1 MAAVLNLSQEDL
13 VARCQEFSSSGKVL
27 EVVNF
32 NAPGQL
38 VVAGHKGAVEA
49 LCSALEASGIR
60 SVLLPVSAPF
70 HSSLMKPARDVM
82 TPLLEGSE
90 FVSNDTR
97 IIANLTGQL
106 EADYGPRFL
115 IEQVAAPV
123 LWTQSL
129 ATASQAGCDTY
140 VEVGPGKVL
149 FGLARRTVPK
159 TSKLLHTE
167 DLRKTMSDLAAL

>member
-1 MAAVLNLSQEDL
+1 MQ
-13 VARCQEFSSSGKVL
+13 
-27 EVVNF
+27 
-32 NAPGQL
+32 
-38 VVAGHKGAVEA
+38 
-49 LCSALEASGIR
+49 
-60 SVLLPVSAPF
+60 
-70 HSSLMKPARDVM
+70 PARDVM
-82 TPLLEGSE
+82 TPLLEDSQ
-90 FVSNDTR
+90 FVANDSR

-106 EADYGPRFL
+106 APDYGSRYL

-149 FGLARRTVPK
+149 FGLARRAVPK

-167 DLRKTMSDLAAL
+167 DLRKTVSDLTALKA